1 MSSVSQYF
9 IYPHGKL
16 SPPPNSLLGFYPA
29 CHIVQNVTIV
39 CACNYSW
46 VRDTWCFVFP
56 WGREASSPC
65 KLSVLRR
72 QGKRKVQTMLRA
84 TGIVWLLVVNV
95 VFHIPQCLSALED
108 KISAYLATDY
118 EKLASAACR
127 NYSLAS
133 WNYQTDVD
141 NKTKVEELVSKTVT

>member
-1 MSSVSQYF
+1 MQTF
-9 IYPHGKL
+9 
-16 SPPPNSLLGFYPA
+16 
-29 CHIVQNVTIV
+29 
-39 CACNYSW
+39 
-46 VRDTWCFVFP
+46 
-56 WGREASSPC
+56 SSP
-65 KLSVLRR
+65 SPG
-72 QGKRKVQTMLRA
+72 QAEGTMLRA
-84 TGIVWLLVVNV
+84 TGIVWLLVANV

>member
-1 MSSVSQYF
+1 
-9 IYPHGKL
+9 
-16 SPPPNSLLGFYPA
+16 
-29 CHIVQNVTIV
+29 
-39 CACNYSW
+39 
-46 VRDTWCFVFP
+46 
-56 WGREASSPC
+56 
-65 KLSVLRR
+65 
-72 QGKRKVQTMLRA
+72 MLRA
-84 TGIVWLLVVNV
+84 TGVVWLLVANF
-95 VFHIPQCLSALED
+95 VFHIPRCLSALED